1 MKTRYADINV
11 VVYFSGDM
19 GNIYQ
24 IQQWLKPLEVL
35 NKGEK
40 VLIIARNEHAYD
52 WIQGN
57 TCFPVAYCR
66 TMTSLLK
73 LYEDNDFKCIL
84 YVNNAATNFQ
94 SLCEN
99 TALHVHINHGESEKT
114 STFTNRAKAYDF
126 TFIVA
131 DAAYEKYA
139 NNLINMDLNKL
150 VKIGRPQADFIE
162 RVEGPETDK
171 KVILYAPTW
180 EATHFSM
187 NYTSLPDYGVSFV
200 NKIIEQDDYY
210 LIYRPHPNT
219 GSRDLLT
226 KQADSNIRDMI
237 SHADNAMV
245 MDKEDIN
252 SVFELTDL
260 AIFDNSAVTVDF
272 LAFDKPMLMTDYFY
286 RQKEVAVGKSKII
299 SACEAINDSNY
310 EDVLTLIERGLTFD
324 PKAIQRGKMKRYF
337 LGDYARG
344 ESTALF
350 IEKIKGII
358 KMRDELMA
366 CQQQNE
372 GDVLS
377 FNATSVV
384 AASALG

>member
-1 MKTRYADINV
+1 MKTRYADIDV

-24 IQQWLKPLEVL
+24 IQQWLNPLEAL
-35 NKGEK
+35 NKENK
-40 VLIIARNEHAYD
+40 VLIISRNADAYD
-52 WIQGN
+52 WIQGS
-57 TCFPVAYCR
+57 TGFPVAYCK

-139 NNLINMDLNKL
+139 NNLINMDLSKL
-150 VKIGRPQADFIE
+150 VKIGRPQADFIKI
-162 RVEGPETDK
+162 VEGPETDK

-200 NKIIEQDDYY
+200 NDIIEHGDYY

-219 GSRDLLT
+219 GSRDFLT
-226 KQADSNIRDMI
+226 KQADNKIREII
-237 SHADNAMV
+237 SSADNAMV

-286 RQKEVAVGKSKII
+286 RQKEVATGKSKII
-299 SACEAINDSNY
+299 TACEAIDNDNY
-310 EDVLTLIERGLTFD
+310 EDVLALIEQSLMFD
-324 PKAIQRGKMKRYF
+324 AKAEQRGDMKRYF
-337 LGDYARG
+337 LGDYVRG
-344 ESTALF
+344 ESTELF
-350 IEKIKGII
+350 VNKVKEII
-358 KMRDELMA
+358 RMREGLTA
-366 CQQQNE
+366 CQQQGE
-372 GDVLS
+372 DVLP
-377 FNATSVV
+377 FNVSTS
-384 AASALG
+384 AIA

>member
-35 NKGEK
+35 NKENR
-40 VLIIARNEHAYD
+40 VLVIARNEDAYD

-57 TCFPVAYCR
+57 TGFPVAYCK

-73 LYEDNDFKCIL
+73 LYEDNDFKCVL

-99 TALHVHINHGESEKT
+99 TVLHVHINHGESEKT

-139 NNLINMDLNKL
+139 NNLLNMDLSKL
-150 VKIGRPQADFIE
+150 VKIGRPQADFLD
-162 RVEGPETDK
+162 VVDGPQTDK

-200 NKIIEQDDYY
+200 NDIIEDDDYY

-226 KQADSNIRDMI
+226 KQADLKIREII
-237 SHADNAMV
+237 SHANNAIV

-252 SVFELTDL
+252 SVFDLTDL

-286 RQKEVAVGKSKII
+286 RQKEVAIGKSKII
-299 SACEAINDSNY
+299 TACESIDDDNY
-310 EDVLTLIERGLTFD
+310 KDILTLIKRGLSLD
-324 PKAIQRGKMKRYF
+324 PKAAQRAEIKRYF

-344 ESTALF
+344 ESTSLF
-350 IEKIKGII
+350 VDKIKDII
-358 KMRDELMA
+358 RMREALVA
-366 CQQQNE
+366 CQQQ
-372 GDVLS
+372 GDDVLP
-377 FNATSVV
+377 FNTST
-384 AASALG
+384 SALG